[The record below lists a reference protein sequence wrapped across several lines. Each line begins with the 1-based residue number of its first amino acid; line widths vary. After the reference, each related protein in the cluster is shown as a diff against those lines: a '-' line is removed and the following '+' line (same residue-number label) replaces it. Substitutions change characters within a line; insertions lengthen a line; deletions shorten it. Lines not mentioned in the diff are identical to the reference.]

1 MWKIDTIL
9 KFLKVKKGEEKIVFL
24 LICYSFFMGGSMA
37 VFYTVV
43 VSSFLIKF
51 DSAALPQA
59 YIAGGI
65 LIYAMG
71 LLITRLQKKITSELL
86 GEGILGVLVVSIIA
100 LLAIYHFT
108 GNKWVFFALFIWN
121 RFFVLV
127 NGVTFW
133 AVVAKL
139 FNFQQSK
146 RLSSLIN
153 LGEVISSV
161 IAYLSMPLIIKR
173 VNPDSLLIVVILLL
187 VFCGGIIRL
196 INNRYIRTAPVSD
209 PVLLSKTEEA
219 SVVNQTEK
227 IDSSYYRNIFIL
239 ALLPV
244 FALFYVE
251 YIFFSESRIIFP
263 NKQSLA
269 SFLAIFFG
277 ICSIV
282 EFFIKTFLYN
292 RLITKYGMRAGII
305 ILPVTLTFSFVL
317 AVLYG
322 LSYDTTAIFFAC
334 IVLARFFLS
343 AIRKAISDPV
353 YQMLYQ
359 PVPASFRFE
368 VQGRIEGRAKS
379 IGGLIAGV
387 FLLALNEISAIND
400 LTLSAIFLAVTIF
413 WIFVAVKGKD
423 AYKQIV
429 RNKVFIWPTKKVNE
443 VIVPEFSNN
452 HPNYEDVLNLAVS
465 SSESDK
471 LQAAYSLGNS
481 SRFLSYKHLI
491 PLLQDTNP
499 KVREAAIIA
508 SGELKRQ
515 ELWPYLFEQLD
526 EDRYYTM
533 AASSLIKGGPPV
545 LKQIEKFFLSGCE
558 SKLHQIKQLGIV
570 EGIGGADAIKFLRKN
585 MTNPNRYIKEKV
597 IKSLRNLGYTSTV
610 TEQTYLLQELDEYMS
625 IYSWVLSVQEDLS
638 AEYEEDSELMIV
650 LEREKEQIILKA
662 FTILEVVYGSK
673 FNVIALLN
681 GEQEEEVRD
690 YLIEISDL
698 LLPEDVKNK
707 LLPFLESSTQFE
719 MMNRYT
725 EIFPQNKLSVEERL
739 KDIIN
744 KDYNRISRWTKS
756 VALLELKHY
765 EAASVTPVLVAN
777 AISSSKVVSET
788 AFYVLRIVNPVR
800 FRSLFKVIDEQKD
813 KFHKAIMEP
822 LEWLASEEDL
832 LICKLR
838 RLRGISL
845 LKLLSNEDL
854 QRILLRSV
862 YIQVDADDVKDLRKF
877 TEGKEV
883 SLIMTYGE
891 LQFSGMERVSS
902 GEIWDITKNRKKGI
916 VMIPHALLDSEF
928 YIVETYILR
937 DLSIESYSR
946 QAAVLA

>member
-1 MWKIDTIL
+1 MWKFDTIL

-43 VSSFLIKF
+43 VSSFLVKF

-65 LIYAMG
+65 LIYGMG
-71 LLITRLQKKITSELL
+71 LLITRLQKKITSEVL
-86 GEGILGVLVVSIIA
+86 GEGILGILVVSIIT

-153 LGEVISSV
+153 SGDVISSV

-173 VNPDSLLIVVILLL
+173 VNPDYLLIVVVLLL
-187 VFCGGIIRL
+187 IFCGGIIRL
-196 INNRYIRTAPVSD
+196 INNRYIRSAADVAPS
-209 PVLLSKTEEA
+209 SKTED
-219 SVVNQTEK
+219 SDPQKQTEK
-227 IDSSYYRNIFIL
+227 IDKSYYRNIFIL

-277 ICSIV
+277 VCSIV

-305 ILPVTLTFSFVL
+305 ILPASLAFSFIL

-334 IVLARFFLS
+334 IVLARFFMS
-343 AIRKAISDPV
+343 AVRKAISDPV

-359 PVPASFRFE
+359 PVPASSRLE
-368 VQGRIEGRAKS
+368 IQGRIEGRAKS
-379 IGGLIAGV
+379 VGGLIAGI
-387 FLLALNEISAIND
+387 FLLGLHKISAIND
-400 LTLSAIFLAVTIF
+400 LSLSVIFLAVTIF

-429 RNKVFIWPTKKVNE
+429 RNKIFIWPKKEVSE

-452 HPNYEDVLNLAVS
+452 HPDYEAVLNLAIS
-465 SSESDK
+465 SSEADR

-481 SRFLSYKHLI
+481 SRFLSYKHLL
-491 PLLQDTNP
+491 PLLQDANP

-508 SGELKRQ
+508 SGELKRP

-526 EDRYYTM
+526 EDRYYTLS
-533 AASSLIKGGPPV
+533 ANALIKGGPPV

-585 MTNPNRYIKEKV
+585 MSNPNRYIKEKV
-597 IKSLRNLGYTSTV
+597 IRSLRNLGYTSTV
-610 TEQTYLLQELDEYMS
+610 TEQAYLLQELDDYMS

-638 AEYEEDSELMIV
+638 LDYEEESELMIV

-690 YLIEISDL
+690 YLIEIADL

-707 LLPFLESSTQFE
+707 LLPFLEASTQYE
-719 MMNRYT
+719 MMNRYN
-725 EIFPQNKLSVEERL
+725 EIFPQNRLSVEERL

-765 EAASVTPVLVAN
+765 EAVSVTPVLVAN

-788 AFYVLRIVNPVR
+788 AFYVLRIVNPAR
-800 FRSLFKVIDEQKD
+800 FRSLFKVIDEQKN

-838 RLRGISL
+838 RLRGIPRL
-845 LKLLSNEDL
+845 ELLSNEDL

-891 LQFSGMERVSS
+891 LQFSGLERVSS

-946 QAAVLA
+946 QAVVLA